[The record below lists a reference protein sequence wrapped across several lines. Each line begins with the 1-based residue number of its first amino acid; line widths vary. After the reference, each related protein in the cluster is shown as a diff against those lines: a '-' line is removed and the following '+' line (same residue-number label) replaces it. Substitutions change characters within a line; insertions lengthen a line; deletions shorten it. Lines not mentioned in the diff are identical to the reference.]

1 LANPRQKFQT
11 TGANT
16 MSNTI
21 GIIIIISF
29 MAVCMHGAYLI
40 IKDKEQEKDE

>member
-1 LANPRQKFQT
+1 MN
-11 TGANT
+11 
-16 MSNTI
+16 NTI

>member
-1 LANPRQKFQT
+1 
-11 TGANT
+11 

-40 IKDKEQEKDE
+40 IKDKENNNED

>member
-1 LANPRQKFQT
+1 
-11 TGANT
+11 

-29 MAVCMHGAYLI
+29 MAVCIHGAYLI
-40 IKDKEQEKDE
+40 IKDKEQDSEDL